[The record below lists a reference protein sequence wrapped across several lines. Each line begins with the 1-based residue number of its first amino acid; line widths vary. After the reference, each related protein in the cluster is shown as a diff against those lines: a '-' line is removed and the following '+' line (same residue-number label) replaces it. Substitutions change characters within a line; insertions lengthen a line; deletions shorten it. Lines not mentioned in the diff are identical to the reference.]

1 MVGMLRFDATAG
13 RLVPRTRPAAL
24 AYPVLLFGASALTA
38 VWQHTRAKALFDLSY
53 ILEHALRIS
62 QGEIP
67 YRDFVIPHPP
77 LSFLV
82 QAAVMHLSGPGLF
95 WHAAYGALV
104 AGMTA
109 VLTFRII
116 RSQFGGPTDPDASF
130 RAFVLAAPIVL
141 LNGYCVFPQPFYDV
155 DCTFAVLLALDALL
169 QARLPGATSWR
180 AVAAGALLV
189 VPLFVKQNVGAAAL
203 VSVHGVLFA
212 SALLPA
218 TDSERRTYTLTL
230 VGSLLGLAAAA
241 IAIQHWIGIAEY
253 WRWTVSYAA
262 ARRWP
267 STSTMMTM
275 YGQPRMWVTAAC
287 GLAACVLVR
296 RVGRSRAWLLGSL
309 ATLALPLVEAAKTML
324 KWGLAARG
332 YSLWG
337 LGTITGSAVAMIDLV
352 RAPRRFERAMP
363 LVAAIV
369 VNSAFAS
376 QGVHDSSYGMWPFL
390 MLGLA
395 PIAAVFFDA
404 AAARDRRIL
413 TTCLVLASALFGLVG
428 VRHLARNERLG
439 FVDLSGQLERAT
451 LPSLAGLA
459 TPGTY
464 VSDFERLVRRC
475 ETLIP
480 REAAV
485 VVVPG
490 EDPFF
495 LASRR
500 RQRFPVGLFDD
511 TVTPYSAGEL
521 VRLLADR
528 RIEWVVVKER
538 LQLRHSPW
546 RPLATFVGRDLA
558 PDYDVVERLPRYVIL
573 RRRAAGGGT
582 RGPEAHDRVV
592 EPARR

>member
-1 MVGMLRFDATAG
+1 MPGVLRCDSTAS
-13 RLVPRTRPAAL
+13 RPVPRTRFPAL
-24 AYPVLLFGASALTA
+24 AYPLILFGASALTA
-38 VWQHTRAKALFDLSY
+38 AWQYTRAKALFDLSY
-53 ILEHALRIS
+53 ILEHAFRIS
-62 QGEIP
+62 QGDVP
-67 YRDFVIPHPP
+67 YRDFIIPHPP
-77 LSFLV
+77 LSFLI
-82 QAAVMHLSGPGLF
+82 QAAVMRISGAGLLGQ
-95 WHAAYGALV
+95 AAYCSLI
-104 AGMTA
+104 AGMTT

-116 RSQFGGPTDPDASF
+116 RSQFGGPTHPDASF

-141 LNGYCVFPQPFYDV
+141 LNGYSVFPQPFYDA

-169 QARLPGATSWR
+169 QARLPGAAPWR

-189 VPLFVKQNVGAAAL
+189 VPLFVKQNVGLAAL
-203 VSVHGVLFA
+203 AAVHGVLFV
-212 SALLPA
+212 SALFPS
-218 TDSERRTYTLTL
+218 TDSERRTYALTL

-262 ARRWP
+262 TRRWP
-267 STSTMMTM
+267 SASMMMTM
-275 YGQPRMWVTAAC
+275 YGQPRMWITAAC
-287 GLAACVLVR
+287 GLAACLLVR
-296 RVGRSRAWLLGSL
+296 RFGRSRAGLLGSL
-309 ATLALPLVEAAKTML
+309 AVLALPLVEAAKTML

-332 YSLWG
+332 YCLWG
-337 LGTITGSAVAMIDLV
+337 LGTITGSAVAMIDLAS
-352 RAPRRFERAMP
+352 APRRLERAMP

-369 VNSAFAS
+369 VNGAFAS

-390 MLGLA
+390 MVGLA
-395 PIAAVFFDA
+395 PIVAVFFDA
-404 AAARDRRIL
+404 AAARDRRML
-413 TTCLVLASALFGLVG
+413 TTCLVLAVAVFGLVG
-428 VRHLARNERLG
+428 VGHLARNERLG
-439 FVDLSGQLERAT
+439 FVDLSGEVERAT

-480 REAAV
+480 HEDGV

-511 TVTPYSAGEL
+511 TVTPYSTAEL
-521 VRLLADR
+521 VQLLADR
-528 RIEWVVVKER
+528 QIEWVVVKER

-546 RPLATFVGRDLA
+546 RPLGTFVGRDLA
-558 PDYDVVERLPRYVIL
+558 SDYDVVERLPRYVIL

-582 RGPEAHDRVV
+582 RSPEHQAQAPGSAGR
-592 EPARR
+592 